1 MLKVCHAYIFFS
13 IKFAGGTSDL
23 MYKICKSQSKYGL
36 KPTIYSGDYRFD
48 PELAKK
54 LPGTSFKVLPSL
66 LDKAGF
72 SIMLGL
78 RNLAKNDLKNYDV
91 VHMHVYR
98 TFQNVILYH
107 FCKKYNIPY
116 IMDAHGSVPLY
127 RRKNTIKR
135 LFDKI
140 WGKRMLKDA
149 KYLVAETQVGVDE
162 YKQLDPTLDDKRI
175 VIISPPFDT
184 DEFVT
189 LPEKGLFRK
198 KFNIPENK
206 KVIMFLGR
214 IHNIKGNDFLIEGFA
229 ELVKKRDDVICVLV
243 GPDDGH
249 MDECKKIAK
258 DLGVD
263 DKVIFT
269 GFLGGEHKNSALI
282 DADIVVQM
290 SRQEQ
295 GAWAPIEGVLCGTP
309 IVVTGNTGSGED
321 VKRLDAGYTVDF
333 GQVKELAE
341 KFNWIFENYPEAKA
355 KTIKAKQYI
364 EDNLSLNK
372 RVSEYTE
379 LYKKAMQ
386 MAQQDAR

>member
-23 MYKICKSQSKYGL
+23 MYKLCKSQSKFGL
-36 KPTIYSGDYRFD
+36 LPTIYSGDYKFD
-48 PELAKK
+48 KDLAAD
-54 LPGTSFKVLPSL
+54 LPKTKFKVVKSV

-72 SIMLGL
+72 SIMPNLWT
-78 RNLAKNDLKNYDV
+78 LAKTDLRNYDV

-107 FCKKYNIPY
+107 FCKKFNIPY
-116 IMDAHGSVPLY
+116 IMDAHGSCPLY
-127 RRKNTIKR
+127 RRKNFIKR

-140 WGKRMLKDA
+140 WGYKILRDA
-149 KYLVAETQVGVDE
+149 KFLVAETQVGVDE
-162 YKQLDPTLDDKRI
+162 YKELDPTLDDDRI

-184 DEFVT
+184 DEFEV
-189 LPEKGLFRK
+189 LPEKGLFREK
-198 KFNIPENK
+198 YDIPSDK

-214 IHNIKGNDFLIEGFA
+214 IHHIKGNDFLIKGFA
-229 ELVKKRDDVICVLV
+229 ELTKKRDDVLCVLV

-249 MDECKKIAK
+249 MDECKQLAK
-258 DLGVD
+258 DLGVE

-321 VKRLDAGYTVDF
+321 VKRLDCGYTVDF
-333 GQVKELAE
+333 DKVEELAE
-341 KFNWIFENYPEAKA
+341 RFDWMFNNYDEAKQ
-355 KTIKAKQYI
+355 KAITGKKYI

-379 LYKKAMQ
+379 LYEKAIE
-386 MAQQDAR
+386 MAKD